1 MEWPALSSNR
11 MGLGTLTHTPTGGR
25 ASPSK
30 GADMIYVAMTD
41 RFLSGWGEAVNK
53 VNKFI
58 VQCEKYE
65 QALTIERNAKQRS
78 EMKYVNICLNKP
90 RQKRNQ
96 LLSFRNYDELG
107 EVWKK
112 GGQPCT
118 SPSTP
123 E

>member
-1 MEWPALSSNR
+1 MSNI
-11 MGLGTLTHTPTGGR
+11 R
-25 ASPSK
+25 ADYVATSDLLLVK

-58 VQCEKYE
+58 VQCETYE

-112 GGQPCT
+112 GGQP
-118 SPSTP
+118 
-123 E
+123 